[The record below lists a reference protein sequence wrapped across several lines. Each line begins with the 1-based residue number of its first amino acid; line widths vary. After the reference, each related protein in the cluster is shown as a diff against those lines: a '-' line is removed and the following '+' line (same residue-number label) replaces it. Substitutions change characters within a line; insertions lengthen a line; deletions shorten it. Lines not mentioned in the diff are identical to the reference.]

1 MALTGR
7 IILDSTVDRLAS
19 GAKTSVYSIVDKL
32 VSDIDRL
39 DGGERHSG

>member
-7 IILDSTVDRLAS
+7 IILDCTVDRLAS
-19 GAKTSVYSIVDKL
+19 GAKTSVYSVVDRL
-32 VSDIDRL
+32 VSGIDRL